1 MSANREYKDSV
12 FSLYLS
18 EPARLI
24 EVYNAVAN
32 TDYPLDTPVEINTLT
47 DALYKNQIND
57 LSFILDNQ
65 IVVLIE
71 HQSTINEN
79 MALRL
84 FLYSAR
90 VYEKMVK
97 SDAIYR
103 KKRIKI
109 PVPRFIV
116 LYNGNEPYPEHGVQ
130 KLSDSFVF
138 QQENPQL
145 ELNIDIYNIN
155 YEVNAEIV
163 QKSRSL
169 AEYSWLVGQIRANQA
184 DGLTL
189 EEAIKQA
196 IEYGI
201 EHDIMREF
209 LEANGAEVENML
221 FTEWNMDEALAVS
234 KEEGFEDGFEDGV
247 AYGVERGREEGEKIG
262 LEKGEQ
268 KEREKTIRALK
279 DVLEPEV
286 IAAKLK
292 QPMEYVRKVLEETM
306 VVSEA
311 DGPKY
316 EAKPCMERQ
325 GTEE

>member
-1 MSANREYKDSV
+1 MAGNREYKDSV

-24 EVYNAVAN
+24 EVYNAVAD

-47 DALYKNQIND
+47 DVLYKNQMND
-57 LSFILDNQ
+57 LSFLLDGQ

-90 VYEKMVK
+90 VYEKMLK
-97 SDAIYR
+97 SDSLYR
-103 KKRIKI
+103 KKRISI

-145 ELNIDIYNIN
+145 ELKVDIYNIN
-155 YEVNAEIV
+155 YEMNAEIV
-163 QKSRSL
+163 QRSKSL
-169 AEYSWLVGQIRANQA
+169 AEYSRFVSRIRANQA

-196 IEYGI
+196 IEYGM
-201 EHDIMREF
+201 EHDIMKEF
-209 LEANGAEVENML
+209 LETHGSEVANML

-234 KEEGFEDGFEDGV
+234 KEEG
-247 AYGVERGREEGEKIG
+247 EETKQQE
-262 LEKGEQ
+262 L
-268 KEREKTIRALK
+268 IRAFG
-279 DVLEPEV
+279 DVLAPEV
-286 IAAKLK
+286 IAEKIR
-292 QPMEYVRKVLEETM
+292 QPVEYVRKILDEPMYVREDETPYM
-306 VVSEA
+306 
-311 DGPKY
+311 
-316 EAKPCMERQ
+316 
-325 GTEE
+325 TEKKE

>member
-1 MSANREYKDSV
+1 MSANRAYRDSV

-24 EVYNAVAN
+24 DVYNAVAD

-47 DALYKNQIND
+47 DVLYKNQIND
-57 LSFILDNQ
+57 LSFVLDNQ

-90 VYEKMVK
+90 VYEKITK
-97 SDAIYR
+97 RKPLYK

-145 ELNIDIYNIN
+145 ELKVDIYNIN
-155 YEVNAEIV
+155 YEVNTEIV
-163 QKSRSL
+163 QRSKSL
-169 AEYSWLVGQIRANQA
+169 NEYSRFIGRIKSNLAG
-184 DGLTL
+184 GLTL
-189 EEAIKQA
+189 EEAVKQA

-209 LEANGAEVENML
+209 LETHGSEVSNML
-221 FTEWNMDEALAVS
+221 LSGWNMDEALAVS
-234 KEEGFEDGFEDGV
+234 KEEGFEDG
-247 AYGVERGREEGEKIG
+247 VEYGEK
-262 LEKGEQ
+262 LGEQ
-268 KEREKTIRALK
+268 KERRKLILALK
-279 DVLEPEV
+279 GVLSPEV
-286 IAAKLK
+286 IAEKFQVSL
-292 QPMEYVRKVLEETM
+292 EYVQAVLNDVWM
-306 VVSEA
+306 VSE
-311 DGPKY
+311 DSVLY
-316 EAKPCMERQ
+316 EAGKKE
-325 GTEE
+325 

>member
-1 MSANREYKDSV
+1 MSANRAYKDSV

-24 EVYNAVAN
+24 DVYNAVAD

-47 DALYKNQIND
+47 DVLYKNQIND
-57 LSFILDNQ
+57 LSFVLDNQ

-90 VYEKMVK
+90 VYEKITK
-97 SDAIYR
+97 RKPLYK

-145 ELNIDIYNIN
+145 ELKVDIYNIN
-155 YEVNAEIV
+155 YEVNTEIV
-163 QKSRSL
+163 QRSKSL
-169 AEYSWLVGQIRANQA
+169 NEYSRFIGRIKSNLAG
-184 DGLTL
+184 GLTL
-189 EEAIKQA
+189 EEAVKQA

-209 LEANGAEVENML
+209 LETHGSEVSNML
-221 FTEWNMDEALAVS
+221 LSGWNMDEALAVS
-234 KEEGFEDGFEDGV
+234 KEEGFEDG
-247 AYGVERGREEGEKIG
+247 VEYGEK
-262 LEKGEQ
+262 LGEQ
-268 KEREKTIRALK
+268 KERRKLILALK
-279 DVLEPEV
+279 GVLSPEV
-286 IAAKLK
+286 IAEKFQVSL
-292 QPMEYVRKVLEETM
+292 EYVQAVLNDVWM
-306 VVSEA
+306 VSE
-311 DGPKY
+311 DSVLY
-316 EAKPCMERQ
+316 EAGKKE
-325 GTEE
+325 